1 MSWSREVREA
11 LTQAAGEDGL
21 EQHAVQEV
29 DGVALEWTLRPAD
42 GAALARSLAALG
54 RHGAGALVRGGGS
67 RLGLGNPPRRADL
80 FLSTERIVGVDEF
93 DPGEGVC
100 HVAAGTRLRELRER
114 VAGGGWELPFDP
126 PGEGATLGGTLASAA
141 LGPRALGFG
150 PPRDSVLGLEVVL
163 ATGERTRCGG
173 RVVKN
178 VTGYDLNKLY
188 TGSLGTLGVIE
199 AAWLRLRPLARRVRV
214 LAAEPAQ
221 GCAVGLAAARRPSA
235 RAAALLA
242 ADRPGGRL
250 LVEFAGDEPG
260 VDRDA
265 EWFSDAHGA
274 REVDEAELG
283 SARSQQGET
292 PSGGARFRISALASR
307 LDAALAALRDAGAR
321 VLVYPGL
328 GLLYAGFALAPEE
341 AGAAERAFDAATRA
355 ARAGGGAWLL
365 EEAPVSAKR
374 ARDVFGGEAE
384 LLPLVRALKARFDP
398 ADVLN
403 PGRFMGSV

>member
-11 LTQAAGEDGL
+11 LTQAAGDDGL
-21 EQHAVQEV
+21 EQHPVQEV
-29 DGVALEWTLRPAD
+29 DGVALEWTLRPA
-42 GAALARSLAALG
+42 GAAALARSLALLG
-54 RHGAGALVRGGGS
+54 RHGCAALVRGGGS

-80 FLSTERIVGVDEF
+80 FLSTERIAGVDEF

-100 HVAAGTRLRELRER
+100 HAAAGTPLRELREQ
-114 VAGGGWELPFDP
+114 VAAGGWELPLDP
-126 PGEGATLGGTLASAA
+126 PGERATLGGALASAA

-150 PPRDSVLGLEVVL
+150 PARDSVLGLEVVL

-188 TGSLGTLGVIE
+188 VGSLGTLGVIE

-214 LAAEPAQ
+214 LAAEPVQ
-221 GCAVGLAAARRPSA
+221 GCATGLAAARRPSA
-235 RAAALLA
+235 RAAALLVA
-242 ADRPGGRL
+242 QPPSGRL
-250 LVEFAGDEPG
+250 VVEFAGDEPA

-265 EWFSDAHGA
+265 EWFAAAHGA
-274 REVDEAELG
+274 REVGESELE
-283 SARSQQGET
+283 SVRARQAGT

-307 LDAALAALRDAGAR
+307 LDAALAPLRDAGAR

-328 GLLYAGFALAPEE
+328 GLLYAGFSLAPE
-341 AGAAERAFDAATRA
+341 ADAPQRAFDAAARA
-355 ARAGGGAWLL
+355 ACAGGGAWLL
-365 EEAPVSAKR
+365 EEAPASAKR
-374 ARDVFGGEAE
+374 ARDVFGGDAE

-403 PGRFMGSV
+403 PGRFMGST